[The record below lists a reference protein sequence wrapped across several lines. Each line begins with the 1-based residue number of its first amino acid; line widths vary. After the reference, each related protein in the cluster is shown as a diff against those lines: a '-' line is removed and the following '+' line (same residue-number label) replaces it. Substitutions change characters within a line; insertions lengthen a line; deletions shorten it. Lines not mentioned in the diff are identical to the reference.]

1 MIMNPKSTPPTE
13 RWLTLYK
20 RLVAIFSKYG
30 EEDIETAE
38 DFWVYTEMRSEAE
51 QRVRVGNFE
60 FISSEL
66 ISDLQAVLT
75 SDFPESK
82 VSVRSLEPKQSIC
95 VLEITKDKAELQCY

>member
-1 MIMNPKSTPPTE
+1 MDSKTVIPTE

-20 RLVAIFSKYG
+20 RVVEILSKYG

-38 DFWVYTEMRSEAE
+38 DFWVYTEMKSETE

-60 FISSEL
+60 FFSSE
-66 ISDLQAVLT
+66 IITDLQAVLT
-75 SDFPESK
+75 KDFPESK

-95 VLEITKDKAELQCY
+95 VLEINRDKAELRCY